1 MRAKTSVHFS
11 ITSLYRCSINVKYMN
26 RFILSV
32 PLFLEDEEL
41 AYFLKKIL
49 FRERGWEG
57 ERDGEKH

>member
-1 MRAKTSVHFS
+1 
-11 ITSLYRCSINVKYMN
+11 MN